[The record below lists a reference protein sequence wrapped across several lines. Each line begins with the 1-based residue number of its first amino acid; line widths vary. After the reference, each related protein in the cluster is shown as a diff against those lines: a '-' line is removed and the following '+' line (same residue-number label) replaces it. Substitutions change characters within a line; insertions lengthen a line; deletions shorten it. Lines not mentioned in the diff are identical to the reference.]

1 MKNKALVVLSIFI
14 IGALVYFLT
23 ADAPEER
30 VKKRIE
36 EFRVAAMQPIGKEGL
51 HRISMVKG
59 LEKYFTEDMVI
70 TAGGG
75 KFVLKGRAELSRI
88 AQIGYARATPVDVSL
103 SDVTVELQSDDL
115 ALVYLTVLV
124 KGGDFGERWK
134 QAQELKLSLKYFDG
148 DWRFATAETVE
159 ALTLEE

>member
-1 MKNKALVVLSIFI
+1 MNNKAVI
-14 IGALVYFLT
+14 IVSLIVAVGAYLFLT
-23 ADAPEER
+23 ADSPEEKI
-30 VKKRIE
+30 KKRIE
-36 EFRVAAMQPIGKEGL
+36 EFRVAALQPIGMEGL
-51 HRISMVKG
+51 HRVSKVKG
-59 LEKYFTEDMVI
+59 LEKYFVEDMLI
-70 TAGGG
+70 KAGGG
-75 KFVLKGRAELSRI
+75 KYQLKGRSELSKI

-103 SDVTVELQSDDL
+103 SDVTVEMQSDDL

-124 KGGDFGERWK
+124 TGGNFGERWN